1 MKPFQNLKPA
11 KGRKKSPMTTEAKY
25 DVNLIKTFVEGAV
38 DTLKVQCSLEATV
51 GKPYKKADGIKSLDV
66 DIIGVIGLTCKSFK
80 GTMAICFP
88 TKTYLGVMSGMLGET
103 YTEMNDDIQDG
114 AGELLNII
122 FGYTKRILNQQGYEI
137 EMAIPSVIY
146 GKNIEVQHAK
156 ETSVFVP
163 LSTPAGD
170 FYVNIAVK

>member
-1 MKPFQNLKPA
+1 
-11 KGRKKSPMTTEAKY
+11 MTTEPKY
-25 DVNLIKTFVEGAV
+25 DVNLIKTFVEGTV
-38 DTLKVQCSLEATV
+38 DTLKVQCSIAATV
-51 GKPYKKADGIKSLDV
+51 GKPYKLSDGVKSLGV
-66 DIIGVIGLTCKSFK
+66 DIIGIIGLTCKSFK

-103 YTEMNDDIQDG
+103 YTEMNSDIQDG

-146 GKNIEVQHAK
+146 GANIEVQADAK
-156 ETSVFVP
+156 TTSVFVP
-163 LSTPAGD
+163 LSTPSGD
-170 FYVNIAVK
+170 FYVKVAVK